1 MYIVK
6 INGEINKND
15 LDSWLSGIDLDDKKQ
30 ILAKSIFLTKIQ
42 NITL

>member
-15 LDSWLSGIDLDDKKQ
+15 LDSWLSGIDLKGKK
-30 ILAKSIFLTKIQ
+30 IHAKSIFLTKIQ